1 MSHSNLLEH
10 FSLNIASFQE
20 GFNSLLT
27 STSLKDFANKYAQL
41 IKRNLL
47 VSGVSV
53 FYRSSNSDEWQSL
66 FSNHSKTIENK
77 VTHHSKEEFSISYD
91 YPESNHI
98 FVILPNGTGS
108 IFHILIGHKLDNS
121 GFSDLDKLTLQF
133 LINLLNNAYQA
144 FDQHRREKDLIFSLN
159 SRVLQINSL
168 IDTGIEIASMAK
180 QNAVLEFNAL
190 HDSGSDD
197 AQIDNQISLFEL
209 SLQSVASLTNASK
222 AHLRITAEETV
233 NDIYF
238 PGEFNNEEPSL
249 EESRITHSFD
259 YQDKTYC
266 FTLFEK
272 ESRSGVVSFD
282 DTDSMILEGIVRQV
296 NAALENDYLLKQL
309 LEKQKI
315 EQEIAVAGAIQ
326 QAIIPKELHKIPG
339 YDLFGINIPSKD
351 VGGDYY
357 DCIHLQDGR
366 FALVIADVSGKG
378 VPASLL
384 VSSLQA
390 SLYAYLEG
398 NLSLPKLAHKLNHA
412 IFNASTIDK
421 YITFFIAVLSPGQ
434 GKLEVLNAGH
444 NPALLLKSDNSLHK
458 LKAGGICIGMF
469 DSGIE
474 YTTESITIEPGE
486 SLLLFTD
493 GIPEATVDEE
503 NFYEDETLEEYVVNN
518 AHKNADLFIHDL
530 MNDVREFVGGQPKS
544 DDITALFLK
553 RNK

>member
-1 MSHSNLLEH
+1 
-10 FSLNIASFQE
+10 
-20 GFNSLLT
+20 
-27 STSLKDFANKYAQL
+27 
-41 IKRNLL
+41 
-47 VSGVSV
+47 
-53 FYRSSNSDEWQSL
+53 
-66 FSNHSKTIENK
+66 
-77 VTHHSKEEFSISYD
+77 
-91 YPESNHI
+91 
-98 FVILPNGTGS
+98 
-108 IFHILIGHKLDNS
+108 
-121 GFSDLDKLTLQF
+121 
-133 LINLLNNAYQA
+133 
-144 FDQHRREKDLIFSLN
+144 
-159 SRVLQINSL
+159 
-168 IDTGIEIASMAK
+168 MAK

-357 DCIHLQDGR
+357 DCIRLQDGR
-366 FALVIADVSGKG
+366 YALVIADVSGKG
-378 VPASLL
+378 VPRFIACKQFASL
-384 VSSLQA
+384 SLCV
-390 SLYAYLEG
+390 
-398 NLSLPKLAHKLNHA
+398 P
-412 IFNASTIDK
+412 
-421 YITFFIAVLSPGQ
+421 
-434 GKLEVLNAGH
+434 
-444 NPALLLKSDNSLHK
+444 
-458 LKAGGICIGMF
+458 
-469 DSGIE
+469 
-474 YTTESITIEPGE
+474 
-486 SLLLFTD
+486 
-493 GIPEATVDEE
+493 
-503 NFYEDETLEEYVVNN
+503 
-518 AHKNADLFIHDL
+518 
-530 MNDVREFVGGQPKS
+530 GGQSLIAKISP
-544 DDITALFLK
+544 
-553 RNK
+553 